1 MRLGS
6 PAAGFLTFALATL
19 GIVQAAQSGTGLT
32 TGEYKATCALTDDG
46 VPDFCTG
53 YVQAVIDFASITSRA
68 CLTDGMPADDV
79 GIVVE
84 AATFDKI
91 GTPDFP
97 ASQPAVIMVLAAINS
112 LFPCD
117 R

>member
-1 MRLGS
+1 MLV
-6 PAAGFLTFALATL
+6 LATP
-19 GIVQAAQSGTGLT
+19 GMVQPAHSGTGLT

-46 VPDFCTG
+46 VPDFCVG
-53 YVQAVIDFASITSRA
+53 YVQAVIDFASITGRA
-68 CLTDGMPADDV
+68 CIPDGMPADDV
-79 GIVVE
+79 SIVVE

-91 GTPDFP
+91 GTPGFP
-97 ASQPAVIMVLAAINS
+97 SSQPAVTMVLAAINS